1 MIDENG
7 NMFSEFESDDC
18 SEIKEHYVNKAKLDV
33 AKQKTDLAKMKLL
46 ENIKNV
52 NKFPTLNSE
61 KAACAEEITI
71 IENQLIETKK
81 DLII

>member
-1 MIDENG
+1 
-7 NMFSEFESDDC
+7 
-18 SEIKEHYVNKAKLDV
+18 
-33 AKQKTDLAKMKLL
+33 MKLL
-46 ENIKNV
+46 ENIKSV

>member
-1 MIDENG
+1 
-7 NMFSEFESDDC
+7 MFSEFESDDC

-46 ENIKNV
+46 ENIKSI